1 MKTWRNIPN
10 VTIAGII
17 IIMTLISSNVHWSQE
32 ESWKNLVGADAEG
45 YFAYLPAVVVYNDL
59 NFGFFDEIKD
69 NKDYSRNGFQDY
81 RTEATGKIINKYFA
95 GTALAQ
101 LPFFMVAHMVS
112 EPLGYRSDGYSKPYI
127 ISITIA
133 SLVYI
138 LLGLIFLKRLL
149 RLYGI
154 DGWNSAIVLVGF
166 AFGSNLFCYTL
177 VDIGLSHLYSFVFIT
192 MFLYYGKLLFEDKRT
207 NRIYLLGI
215 LLGLIILI
223 RPINGIILFALP
235 FLAESK
241 EKFIAGIMNLWKHKW
256 ISIMGLFLSMLIVS
270 IQLFIYKVS
279 TGSFFVYSYQEEG
292 FNLLSPHMF
301 DILFSYKKGLFLY
314 TPIFLIS
321 LTGLYF
327 SWKKSRFE
335 AYTLGLFLLFLIYIL
350 SSWWNWWYGGG
361 FSSRVFVEFIPL
373 FAILLGVSLLK
384 LKGKIVRASY
394 ISLIGALI
402 IICQIQTYQ
411 YRYYIIHYENM
422 DSEKYW
428 ESFLRIDLLF

>member
-1 MKTWRNIPN
+1 
-10 VTIAGII
+10 
-17 IIMTLISSNVHWSQE
+17 MTLISSNVHWSRE
-32 ESWKNLVGADAEG
+32 ESWKNLVEADAEG

-59 NFGFFDEIKD
+59 NFGFFDEIKE

-81 RTEATGKIINKYFA
+81 RTEANGKIINKYFA

-101 LPFFMVAHMVS
+101 LPFFLVAHMVS

-166 AFGSNLFCYTL
+166 TFGSNLFCYTL

-192 MFLYYGKLLFEDKRT
+192 MFLYYGKLLFEDKKT

-215 LLGLIILI
+215 LLGLILLI

-235 FLAESK
+235 FLAGSK

-335 AYTLGLFLLFLIYIL
+335 ASSLGLFLLFLIYIL

-428 ESFLRIDLLF
+428 GSFLRIDLLF

>member
-1 MKTWRNIPN
+1 MKTWRSIPN
-10 VTIAGII
+10 LTIAGII
-17 IIMTLISSNVHWSQE
+17 MIMTLISSNVHWSQE

-45 YFAYLPAVVVYNDL
+45 YFAYLPAAIVYNDL

-69 NKDYSRNGFQDY
+69 HKDYSRNGFQDY
-81 RTEATGKIINKYFA
+81 RTEANGKIINKYFA

-101 LPFFMVAHMVS
+101 LPFFLVAHVVS

-149 RLYGI
+149 RLYEI
-154 DGWNSAIVLVGF
+154 DGWNSAIVLLGF

-192 MFLYYGKLLFEDKRT
+192 MFLYYGKLLFEDRKP

-223 RPINGIILFALP
+223 RPVNGIIFFALP
-235 FLAESK
+235 FLAGSK
-241 EKFIAGIMNLWKHKW
+241 ESLIAGIMNLWQHKW
-256 ISIMGLFLSMLIVS
+256 ISVMGLFLSMLVIS
-270 IQLFIYKVS
+270 TQLFIYKVS
-279 TGSFFVYSYQEEG
+279 TGSFFVYSYKEEG

-314 TPIFLIS
+314 TPIFLVS
-321 LTGLYF
+321 LAGLYF

-335 AYTLGLFLLFLIYIL
+335 AYSLALFLLFLVYIL
-350 SSWWNWWYGGG
+350 SSWWNWWYGGS

-373 FAILLGVSLLK
+373 FAILLGLGLLK
-384 LKGKIVRASY
+384 LKRKIVRTAY

-402 IICQIQTYQ
+402 ILCQIQTYQ

-428 ESFLRIDLLF
+428 DSFLRMDLLF